1 MLALGAVH
9 VATDARGTGR
19 RLEARGRQTE
29 YLSSASV
36 IGRPP
41 VAPESIGGVIWSTLY
56 AMNST
61 RSEHEC
67 ANASRGHT
75 TTPWRFGRL
84 LLITLLTALLATA
97 IARTEPLQAS
107 GARQLGRL
115 NTWSAR
121 SSTGRVL
128 AGSWTGSVDPKT
140 GAASGSWTLFDANGQ
155 AAMRGGW
162 SAIKSAREWT
172 GSWRANVVGSAGEFS
187 GTWRATVDLDLNA
200 PLADLFTL
208 AVQKVVSGSWRVGTN
223 SGSWSIRASA
233 SN

>member
-1 MLALGAVH
+1 MLIASLANETARAEPWQ
-9 VATDARGTGR
+9 AT
-19 RLEARGRQTE
+19 
-29 YLSSASV
+29 
-36 IGRPP
+36 
-41 VAPESIGGVIWSTLY
+41 GG
-56 AMNST
+56 
-61 RSEHEC
+61 
-67 ANASRGHT
+67 
-75 TTPWRFGRL
+75 
-84 LLITLLTALLATA
+84 
-97 IARTEPLQAS
+97 
-107 GARQLGRL
+107 RQLGRL

-155 AAMRGGW
+155 PAMRGGW
-162 SAIKSAREWT
+162 SAVKSAKEWS
-172 GSWRANVVGSAGEFS
+172 GAWRANVVGGAGEFS
-187 GTWRATVDLDLNA
+187 GTWRATVDLNLNA